1 MDEASADE
9 DRYVAAAG
17 VVAAVTGSASAQ
29 RVCVDIV
36 IDVNG
41 HGTAQHICLPE

>member
-1 MDEASADE
+1 MKRLRTKIVMAI
-9 DRYVAAAG
+9 AAAG

-41 HGTAQHICLPE
+41 QGTAQHICLPE